1 MKKHILI
8 WLFISLLGLIILGGH
23 GQIASADFNRQDRR
37 TSLQALDQQAAP
49 TLIPTSQPVAI
60 ENPTP
65 ENRVLPP
72 VGSNAGLV
80 AGAIVLVL
88 IIIGGVLSSRLRAK
102 H

>member
-1 MKKHILI
+1 MKKHALI
-8 WLFISLLGLIILGGH
+8 WLFLLLLGLAILGSH
-23 GQIASADFNRQDRR
+23 GQAASANFNGQDHNA
-37 TSLQALDQQAAP
+37 SLQVMDQQVAP
-49 TLIPTSQPVAI
+49 TLIPTSLPVAI

-65 ENRVLPP
+65 EDRVLPP